1 VTDKLPENLSKT
13 QDRYCLFGSPAFRA
27 MVYVEGLLLQGARK
41 YFDDMEF
48 KEIVVPHI
56 TRATGACENIDTLFA
71 VDYFGQM
78 GYLSQTAQLYLE
90 SLIPWMNKVWCISP
104 SFRAEPRV
112 DNRHLT
118 EFTLIELEFAGTFE
132 ELLEHVEG
140 VIVSMITSVLKKMTS
155 RWLDRNRLGHIIAP
169 FQRIPYAEVIQEL
182 GKEFGHDITREEE
195 QKLVEKHG
203 DAPLFITHFPK
214 TMKFFNMIENEEN
227 SELVNSADLILPFG
241 GEAVGAASREYRA
254 DLLLKRLEES
264 QMFKQLTDRG
274 GSIKDFDW
282 YIDVYRKYQT
292 APHAG
297 CGIGLNRVT
306 QFVFGVDDIR
316 MCTAYP
322 LNRDT
327 LI

>member
-1 VTDKLPENLSKT
+1 
-13 QDRYCLFGSPAFRA
+13 
-27 MVYVEGLLLQGARK
+27 MVYIEGLLLQGARK

-71 VDYFGQM
+71 VDYFGEK

-118 EFTLIELEFAGTFE
+118 EFTLIELEFVGTFE

-140 VIVSMITSVLKKMTS
+140 VIISMITSVLRKMTS
-155 RWLDRNRLGHIIAP
+155 RWLDRNRLRQVVAP
-169 FQRIPYAEVIQEL
+169 FPRISYTEAIQTL
-182 GKEFGHDITREEE
+182 DREFGHDITREEE

-203 DAPLFITHFPK
+203 NTPLFITHYPK
-214 TMKFFNMIENEEN
+214 AMKFFNMIENEEN
-227 SELVNSADLILPFG
+227 PQLVNSADLILPFG
-241 GEAVGAASREYRA
+241 GEAVGAASREYKA
-254 DLLLKRLEES
+254 DRLLKRLEDS
-264 QMFKQLTDRG
+264 QMLRQLLAKG

-282 YIDVYRKYQT
+282 YINVYRKYET

-306 QFVFGVDDIR
+306 QFVLGVDDIR

-322 LNRDT
+322 LNRET
-327 LI
+327 LA

>member
-1 VTDKLPENLSKT
+1 MFD
-13 QDRYCLFGSPAFRA
+13 SPAFRA

-56 TRATGACENIDTLFA
+56 TKATGACENIDTLFA
-71 VDYFGQM
+71 VDYFGEK

-132 ELLEHVEG
+132 ELLEHIEG
-140 VIVSMITSVLKKMTS
+140 VIVSMAQSVLRKMTS
-155 RWLDRNRLGHIIAP
+155 RWLDRNRLRQVVAP
-169 FQRIPYAEVIQEL
+169 FPRIMYTEAIQTL
-182 GKEFGHDITREEE
+182 DREFGHDITREEE
-195 QKLVEKHG
+195 QTLVQRHG
-203 DAPLFITHFPK
+203 NTPLFITHYPK
-214 TMKFFNMIENEEN
+214 QMKFFNMIENEEN
-227 SELVNSADLILPFG
+227 PQLVNSADLILPFG

-254 DLLLKRLEES
+254 DKLLKRLEES
-264 QMFKQLTDRG
+264 QMLRQLLAKG
-274 GSIKDFDW
+274 GSIEDFDW
-282 YIDVYRKYQT
+282 YIDVYKQYET

-306 QFVFGVDDIR
+306 QFVLGVDDIR

-322 LNRDT
+322 LNKET
-327 LI
+327 LA

>member
-1 VTDKLPENLSKT
+1 
-13 QDRYCLFGSPAFRA
+13 

-48 KEIVVPHI
+48 NEIVVPHI
-56 TRATGACENIDTLFA
+56 TKATGACENIDTLFA
-71 VDYFGQM
+71 VDYFGEK

-90 SLIPWMNKVWCISP
+90 SLIPWLNKVWCISP

-118 EFTLIELEFAGTFE
+118 EFTLVELEFAGTFE
-132 ELLEHVEG
+132 ELLEHIEG
-140 VIVSMITSVLKKMTS
+140 VLVSMIGSVLRKMTS
-155 RWLDRNRLGHIIAP
+155 RWLDRNRLRQVVPP
-169 FQRIPYAEVIQEL
+169 FPRVSYSEAIKEL
-182 GKEFGHDITREEE
+182 NTEFGHDITREEE
-195 QKLVEKHG
+195 QMLVQKHG
-203 DAPLFITHFPK
+203 GKPLFITHFPRS
-214 TMKFFNMIENEEN
+214 MKFFNMIENEEN
-227 SELVNSADLILPFG
+227 PRLVNSADLILPYG
-241 GEAVGAASREYRA
+241 GEAVGAASREYQA
-254 DLLLKRLEES
+254 DRLLKRLEES
-264 QMFKQLTDRG
+264 QMLRQLLARG

-282 YIDVYRKYQT
+282 YIDVYKKYPG

-306 QFVFGVDDIR
+306 QFVLGVEDIR

-322 LNRDT
+322 LNRET